1 MIYDYIIIGSG
12 IAGNVCAYILANE
25 GKSCLVLEKN
35 EVRKEKICGGGIP
48 HKAISLLADIGMN
61 IDKLLGSD
69 VSVINGDISVFPDGK
84 EEKNYYS
91 KTCFALGSRRRV
103 FDEFLMNEA
112 ISKGAEIL
120 YNQNVSEYTNYGE
133 YIDVNGFMA
142 KKVIVAIGAR
152 GFDGRY
158 HVGQSIGISMQFK
171 GKTSLQKDIFY
182 YWYIGDTTKYAWLF
196 PIGNDMWNYGIWYQ
210 VPEVE
215 MKTVF
220 ENYKIKI
227 IERFFGT
234 TIEVFQKPRAEFLG
248 NVDLRSDDDIYGV
261 GDYAG
266 VNNVLNGGGIYR
278 AIKQSINLCKELI
291 WKSSVNVSE

>member
-48 HKAISLLADIGMN
+48 YKALSLLSDIGMS
-61 IDKLLGSD
+61 IDRLLGSD
-69 VSVINGDISVFPDGK
+69 VSVINGDISVFPDGR
-84 EEKNYYS
+84 EEKNNYS
-91 KTCFALGSRRRV
+91 KTCFAIGSRRII

-112 ISKGAEIL
+112 IGKGAEIL

-142 KKVIVAIGAR
+142 KKVIITIGAR

-182 YWYIGDTTKYAWLF
+182 YWYIGDKTKYAWLF
-196 PIGNDMWNYGIWYQ
+196 PIGKDIWNYGIWYQ
-210 VPEVE
+210 IPDFE
-215 MKTVF
+215 MKSIF
-220 ENYKIKI
+220 EEYKESIV
-227 IERFFGT
+227 ERYFGSS
-234 TIEVFQKPRAEFLG
+234 IEVIQKPRAEFLG
-248 NVDLRSDDDIYGV
+248 NVDLRNDTCVYGV

-266 VNNVLNGGGIYR
+266 ANNILNGGGIYR
-278 AIKQSINLCKELI
+278 SIKQSIKLCKELA
-291 WKSSVNVSE
+291 S